1 MGQRLTK
8 QFRSVSRLGDV
19 CRNSQTPIAKPSRNR
34 INFLGSPAADRDLC
48 TKRNQ
53 LFRRR
58 FTNTRAAARDEI
70 GLTFHDVTS
79 KPFRDPRQ
87 QTRHPK
93 QATSSLAAAKFIP
106 FFSRQ

>member
-1 MGQRLTK
+1 MGQRLTE
-8 QFRSVSRLGDV
+8 QLRSVSGLSDIR
-19 CRNSQTPIAKPSRNR
+19 RHSQTTIAKPSRNR
-34 INFLGSPAADRDLC
+34 IYFLRAPAADRDLC
-48 TKRNQ
+48 PKRHQ